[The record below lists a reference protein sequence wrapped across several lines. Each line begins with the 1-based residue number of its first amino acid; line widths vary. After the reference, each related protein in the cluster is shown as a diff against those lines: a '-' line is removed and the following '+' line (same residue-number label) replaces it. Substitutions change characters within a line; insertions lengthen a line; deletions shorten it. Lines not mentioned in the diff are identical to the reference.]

1 MRHGERM
8 FRSSGKSGAAVT
20 TDPAHNRDL
29 RPVGYSARTSDIL
42 RLKPRLHRVPAH
54 GYTTGTSASMPV
66 SQPEV
71 VANEPPL
78 IRQSK
83 AGDTMETCPACGCA
97 VLVDVADIWKKD
109 RTFVLEAL

>member
-1 MRHGERM
+1 
-8 FRSSGKSGAAVT
+8 
-20 TDPAHNRDL
+20 
-29 RPVGYSARTSDIL
+29 
-42 RLKPRLHRVPAH
+42 
-54 GYTTGTSASMPV
+54 MPV